1 MLLTL
6 SPFKEYK
13 TLSEGASFHPAIWE
27 CLQLFSYLG
36 LVTKISSIIEELWN
50 CYELFTVFN
59 MIVMHAV
66 FLLCMTWRDLW
77 AEINEDACLV
87 FITSCAMDLQ
97 LVKYDLFAFCLST
110 WTGTDI
116 NGWILMWFSFPFY
129 KWQSLWRYLSVGLHE
144 VSKRVSLDFRG

>member
-27 CLQLFSYLG
+27 CN
-36 LVTKISSIIEELWN
+36 LWS